1 MIWNLSVRIK
11 SFFNPQ
17 ALRQEEIEKLH
28 AIAKHWH
35 HLGQCKFA
43 SATNYPEGSIERRFV
58 EHGAWCYTNCAL
70 KLSRE
75 TIIMAEFEEFQE
87 CSGEANLSHTQK

>member
-1 MIWNLSVRIK
+1 MVFGGVMIWNLSVRIK
-11 SFFNPQ
+11 SFFNPR
-17 ALRQEEIEKLH
+17 ALRREEIEKLH

-58 EHGAWCYTNCAL
+58 EHGAWNDVERGMDRT
-70 KLSRE
+70 S
-75 TIIMAEFEEFQE
+75 I
-87 CSGEANLSHTQK
+87 